1 MSRGHF
7 NNHAADYDQ
16 YAHIQRRIANTLI
29 QETPKETAPKHILEI
44 GAGTAYISQQLMG
57 IFPNSEFYICDPAPQ
72 MIEVAKEKLGRKAQY
87 QICELPDNDQDFDL
101 IITSMA
107 IQWVPDWNLWM
118 KKVAKLAKPN
128 ATLLIATP
136 TMGTLSFLPKAFKA
150 AAMNYKGLNYRDAKS
165 LKHSAEQHFSKV
177 NKFTLPFSES
187 FESSIDFFKKIHRI
201 GANVEEEQLNPG
213 QLRKLIKE
221 CEKLKRDNILEAR
234 YEVTFLQAH
243 KS

>member
-29 QETPKETAPKHILEI
+29 QEIPKETAPKRILEI

-57 IFPNSEFYICDPAPQ
+57 IFPYSEFYICDPALQ
-72 MIEVAKEKLGRKAQY
+72 MIEVAKEKLGNKAQY
-87 QICELPDNDQDFDL
+87 QICELPNDDQGFDL

-118 KKVAKLAKPN
+118 QKVAELANPN

-136 TMGTLSFLPKAFKA
+136 TMGTLSFLPKAFEA
-150 AAMNYKGLNYRDAKS
+150 AEMDYKGLNYRDAKS
-165 LKHSAEQHFSKV
+165 LRTSAEHYFNKV